1 MQLLLKKLLAFL
13 ALLAVVSLLPAG
25 AAASE
30 KRFALVVGNAS
41 YKAKALAT
49 PVNDA
54 ALIAQTLQAAGFDV
68 MGARDLDEDLLRQTF
83 RDFTASVAKAGP
95 DAVAAV
101 YFAGYGLQ
109 FEGENYLLPIDA
121 NITEASEVPVRALQ
135 LTELMH
141 ALAALHSKSTFIILD
156 VARASPFVMPGRAG
170 GLAWVE
176 PEANMLIAFNA
187 APGTVAPD
195 AAPGYGPYAKALA
208 EMIRE
213 GNLTPANLFDRVRL
227 RVNEMTKGAQVPW
240 DASKIETQFKFFERD
255 AGAPPRSD
263 SMERTAWMRSQSMR
277 SVGAKD
283 AYMVALMRDTFDAY
297 ADFLADYWQDPMTKR
312 VQALLAARR
321 EAITWRRTYL
331 ANMPEAYWSYLERY
345 PGGPHVADARRL
357 LAHLGS
363 PTAAPSKFARMD
375 YDVPPPLPDELE
387 YIERTTLV
395 LDDPAFAFEVP
406 QPSPVNFLEPPPRE
420 FRDLTPPVAPSGAY
434 VLPEPIFVPLP
445 VYVRVPADVIAPTP
459 LIFDNARE
467 TLVIRPAIDVPNVPN
482 KQSAS
487 SAISIPSANNLAYGL
502 RLPPSVAAKATR
514 ISNLSPPPLVVHPLA
529 PAVNPVASEEIKTPL
544 TPTSR
549 TASVTPQWFTDIKR
563 LANPGIDPPTLATDS
578 ATSIPISSLAPP
590 STIVPFMLS
599 VTGSVPLPN
608 PRSVALARPRTG
620 LSPRTPRAAMLS
632 PQTTGSIPPSVSRSI
647 TLAPP
652 LTRNRSKPIATSAST
667 SSAVKPDEAKQ
678 PKTPVL
684 DRPKPSPRLV
694 RAPRVSPEVLPP
706 KPEN

>member
-13 ALLAVVSLLPAG
+13 AFLAVVSLLPAG
-25 AAASE
+25 AVASE

-41 YKAKALAT
+41 YKAKALVT

-83 RDFTASVAKAGP
+83 RDFTESVAKAGP

-135 LTELMH
+135 LSELMH

-263 SMERTAWMRSQSMR
+263 SMERTAWMRTQSMR

-312 VQALLAARR
+312 VQALLAVRR

-331 ANMPEAYWSYLERY
+331 ANMPDAYWSYLERY

-387 YIERTTLV
+387 YIERTILV
-395 LDDPAFAFEVP
+395 LDDPAFAFEAP

-420 FRDLTPPVAPSGAY
+420 FRDLTPPAAPSGAY
-434 VLPEPIFVPLP
+434 VLPVPIFAPLP
-445 VYVRVPADVIAPTP
+445 AYVRVPADVIAPTP
-459 LIFDNARE
+459 LIFDNDRE
-467 TLVIRPAIDVPNVPN
+467 TLVIRPAIDVPNGPN

-487 SAISIPSANNLAYGL
+487 SAISLPYAAGSANNLADSL

-514 ISNLSPPPLVVHPLA
+514 INNLSPPP
-529 PAVNPVASEEIKTPL
+529 PAVNPVASEGIKTPL

-549 TASVTPQWFTDIKR
+549 TVSVTPQWLTDIKT
-563 LANPGIDPPTLATDS
+563 LANSGIDPRTLTTERE
-578 ATSIPISSLAPP
+578 TSITIPSMLAAP

-608 PRSVALARPRTG
+608 LRSLALARPRTG
-620 LSPRTPRAAMLS
+620 LAPRTPRAATLS

-652 LTRNRSKPIATSAST
+652 PTRNRSKPVATSAST
-667 SSAVKPDEAKQ
+667 SSAITPDQAKQ
-678 PKTPVL
+678 PKTPLLEV
-684 DRPKPSPRLV
+684 PKPLPRLV
-694 RAPRVSPEVLPP
+694 RAPRAPPEVLVLPP